1 MSEDSH
7 SKDSRSEGPTAGGPL
22 IEAVRGGDRRHAEE
36 LLAAG
41 TPAGPTA
48 PGAAV
53 PLAVAAAAG
62 DALMAE
68 LLLEHGADPDQGAP
82 LALAAERGAFG
93 VAQVLLASGA
103 DPLAPDAEGRT
114 PAQLAR
120 RWQGIDPEQ
129 ELRRRLATAGPGPV
143 SVHREEQPDET
154 VLIVAELDAGPA
166 PRARAEVQ
174 DGHAAVLCLLEE
186 SLGVDTPFDE
196 LAARALAA
204 PDSEH
209 PAWWEPVRA
218 LHRRG
223 GEEAYAAAERL
234 CGDDRP
240 RAREFGVDV
249 LAQFDYLSRE
259 RPYAERIVA
268 LLRRM
273 ADQEQDPEV
282 LQSVL
287 AGLGHQR
294 DPVALPELARHVGHP
309 YAPVRHSVAVALVG
323 LVPGDHAEAMAAVLA
338 LVADPDEG
346 VRDWAAFALAS
357 VEADTPEIRET
368 LAGLLAD
375 PSVPVVAEAARGLA
389 HRGDPRAVEP
399 LLRLL
404 RESDPDEYAWDV
416 ALESAESSAD
426 PRLRAAAR
434 TAAAGTWAELRH
446 HP

>member
-1 MSEDSH
+1 MSED
-7 SKDSRSEGPTAGGPL
+7 TL
-22 IEAVRGGDRRHAEE
+22 IEAVRSGDRPKALE

-41 TPAGPTA
+41 APAGPA
-48 PGAAV
+48 GPGAPA

-62 DALMAE
+62 DGLMAE

-93 VAQVLLASGA
+93 VAQVLLAAGA
-103 DPLAPDAEGRT
+103 DPTAPDSQGRT
-114 PAQLAR
+114 PAELAR
-120 RWQGIDPEQ
+120 RWQGLDPEQ
-129 ELRRRLATAGPGPV
+129 ELRRRLAAAGPGTV
-143 SVHREEQPDET
+143 AVHREEQPDET
-154 VLIVAELDAGPA
+154 GLIVAERTGPG
-166 PRARAEVQ
+166 PGGRAEVAEVQ
-174 DGHAAVLCLLEE
+174 DGHSAVLCLLEE
-186 SLGVDTPFDE
+186 SLGIDAPFEE
-196 LAARALAA
+196 LTARALAC
-204 PDSEH
+204 PSSEH
-209 PAWWEPVRA
+209 PGWWEPVRL

-223 GEEAYAAAERL
+223 GESAYLAAERL
-234 CGDDRP
+234 CGDERP

-273 ADQEQDPEV
+273 AAAEQDPEV

-294 DPVALPELARHVGHP
+294 DPAALPELARHVHHP
-309 YAPVRHSVAVALVG
+309 YAPVRHSIAVALVG

-338 LVADPDEG
+338 LVADPDDG

-357 VEADTPEIRET
+357 VEADTPEIRDT

-375 PSVPVVAEAARGLA
+375 PATPVVAEAARGLA

-404 RESDPDEYAWDV
+404 RETDPDEYAWDV

-426 PRLRAAAR
+426 PRLRDAAR

-446 HP
+446 SP